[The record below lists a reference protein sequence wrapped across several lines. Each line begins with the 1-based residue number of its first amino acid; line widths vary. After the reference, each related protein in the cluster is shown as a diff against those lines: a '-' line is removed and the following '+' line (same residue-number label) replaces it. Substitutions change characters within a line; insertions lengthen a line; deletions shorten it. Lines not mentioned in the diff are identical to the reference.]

1 MPIDAD
7 DLEALLPPTDPA
19 PGPGLTAAGTAD
31 GLGFTGLALSGDATG
46 ARFLECVLAGCDL
59 GGVAF
64 DRARLTT
71 CLLTDVRSAAWSLLD
86 ATLLDVVVDGGR
98 FGAVTAH
105 GSGLT
110 RVRLAGLKVDHLGL
124 RNATLVDVTVAGCS
138 VGELDLAGADLR
150 DVRLAGCTVGSL
162 VLDGARCRSVDLR
175 GAEVARLDGVAG
187 LRGCTIDPAQLVG
200 WAPALAAELGI
211 TVG

>member
-7 DLEALLPPTDPA
+7 DLAALLPPLDPA
-19 PGPGLTAAGTAD
+19 PGPELTGAGTAD
-31 GLGFTGLALSGDATG
+31 GLRFDGLAVTGDATG
-46 ARFLECVLAGCDL
+46 ARFLECALADCDL
-59 GGVAF
+59 TGVGF
-64 DRARLTT
+64 DRARLAT
-71 CLLTDVRSAAWSLLD
+71 CLLTDVRATTWSLVD

-110 RVRLAGLKVDHLGL
+110 RVRLADLKVDYVGL
-124 RNATLVDVTVAGCS
+124 RNAGLVDVTLAGCT

-150 DVRLAGCTVGSL
+150 DLRLLDCRIGSL

-175 GAEVARLDGVAG
+175 GAEVTRLDGVAG
-187 LRGCTIDPAQLVG
+187 LRGCTIGRAQLLG
-200 WAPALAAELGI
+200 WAPDLAAELGI
-211 TVG
+211 SVG